1 MNRSSRP
8 RRVTIERIELDLRGL
23 APADAEATARA
34 VGPALARSLAGMPVR
49 IDSTERIEAGRIASP
64 RAPQAEALAA
74 EIALRIAQRMGGRD
88 D

>member
-34 VGPALARSLAGMPVR
+34 VGPALARTLAGIPVR
-49 IDSTERIEAGRIASP
+49 IGSTEHIEAGRIASSH
-64 RAPQAEALAA
+64 APQAEALAA
-74 EIALRIAQRMGGRD
+74 EIALRIAQRMSGRD